1 MFRNNLNRLQFVYSS
16 LDSLKGMFWL
26 SVLLVAVAAAWELIV
41 LIAVAVLSQSLVDV
55 TQFDSSTFSPDSALM
70 TVYNQFKTIP
80 EDYRLVTGFCLA
92 AISVLIGSI
101 VDASITTFQTNFST
115 RFLIQVRCKTFSM
128 LCNSSLSYIDQE
140 KTGSLITMVINESR
154 CCYNVL
160 KNGLQLVV
168 GFVKTVIFTGALW
181 FISPMLTLV
190 AVAISLVFVFE
201 TTLISKLIR
210 RISVIAVSST
220 RALTVDTE
228 ESLQGIRLI
237 KLFGLH
243 DSALLSFKENSTVA
257 DNNNRKQSI
266 ILQWQRVLVNG
277 FLIGTVGLL
286 IFVNVK
292 LSLVS
297 IALMLTFLVTTQK
310 LYQVLLGINRSLG
323 LFNSDIPRLDRLI
336 EFADR
341 YRYVRE
347 TSGSL
352 SPAPLFAQEIRFEK
366 ICVDYMAQSQ
376 VQDVRNKGAPALNDV
391 TLTIAKGETVAIVG
405 ESGSGKSSL
414 VNLLVRLYEPTD
426 GRILFDKLEAGEIDL
441 SLLRE
446 KIGIVSQD
454 TILFN
459 KTVREN
465 IALGRRD
472 ASDGEVIEAAKL
484 AHVHEFVMN
493 YPDRYETVVGDRGVK
508 LSGGQRQRLNIA
520 QNFLKRP
527 EVLILDEA
535 TSALDSQSESYVQS
549 AVAKMAGFC
558 TRIIIAHRLATIQHA
573 DKVVVLEKGEIVE
586 IGTWDQLMRNEGK
599 FFDMVKRQTFSV
611 TKRSM

>member
-1 MFRNNLNRLQFVYSS
+1 
-16 LDSLKGMFWL
+16 
-26 SVLLVAVAAAWELIV
+26 
-41 LIAVAVLSQSLVDV
+41 
-55 TQFDSSTFSPDSALM
+55 
-70 TVYNQFKTIP
+70 
-80 EDYRLVTGFCLA
+80 
-92 AISVLIGSI
+92 
-101 VDASITTFQTNFST
+101 
-115 RFLIQVRCKTFSM
+115 
-128 LCNSSLSYIDQE
+128 
-140 KTGSLITMVINESR
+140 
-154 CCYNVL
+154 
-160 KNGLQLVV
+160 
-168 GFVKTVIFTGALW
+168 
-181 FISPMLTLV
+181 V
-190 AVAISLVFVFE
+190 AVAISLIFVFE
-201 TTLISKLIR
+201 TTLISKLIQ
-210 RISVIAVSST
+210 RISVIVVSST

-237 KLFGLH
+237 KLLGLH
-243 DSALLSFKENSTVA
+243 DSALLSFKENSTLA

-286 IFVNVK
+286 IFVNMK

-310 LYQVLLGINRSLG
+310 LYLVLLGINRSLG
-323 LFNSDIPRLDRLI
+323 LFNSDIPRVDRLI
-336 EFADR
+336 EFVDR

-347 TSGSL
+347 ASGSS
-352 SPAPLFAQEIRFEK
+352 SPAPLFTQEIRFDKVRVE
-366 ICVDYMAQSQ
+366 YMAQSQ
-376 VQDVRNKGAPALNDV
+376 VQGARNKGAPALNDV
-391 TLTIAKGETVAIVG
+391 TLTISKGETVAIVG

-414 VNLLVRLYEPTD
+414 VNLLVRLYDPTD
-426 GRILFDKLEAGEIDL
+426 GRILFDKFEAGEIDL

-484 AHVHEFVMN
+484 AHAHEFVMN
-493 YPDRYETVVGDRGVK
+493 FPDGYETVIGDRGVK

-549 AVAKMAGFC
+549 AVAKMAGFYTC
-558 TRIIIAHRLATIQHA
+558 IIIAHRLATIQHA
-573 DKVVVLEKGEIVE
+573 DKVVVLEKGEIAE
-586 IGTWDQLMRNEGK
+586 IGTWDQLMCNEGK

-611 TKRSM
+611 AE

>member
-1 MFRNNLNRLQFVYSS
+1 VFRNNLVRIQFVYRF

-26 SVLLVAVAAAWELIV
+26 SVLLVVLAAAWELIV
-41 LIAVAVLSQSLVDV
+41 LTAVAILSQSLVDV
-55 TQFDSSTFSPDSALM
+55 TQFDSSSFSPDSALM
-70 TVYNQFKTIP
+70 AAYNQFKTIP
-80 EDYRLVTGFCLA
+80 EEYRLITGFSLA

-101 VDASITTFQTNFST
+101 VDTSTTTFQTSFST
-115 RFLIQVRCKTFSM
+115 RFLIQVRCKIFSM

-160 KNGLQLVV
+160 KNGLQLTV
-168 GFVKTVIFTGALW
+168 GFFKVAIFAGVLW
-181 FISPMLTLV
+181 FISPLLTLV
-190 AVAISLVFVFE
+190 VVAISLIFVFE
-201 TTLISKLIR
+201 TALVSKLIK
-210 RISVIAVSST
+210 RISVIVVSST

-237 KLFGLH
+237 KLFGVH
-243 DSALLSFKENSTVA
+243 DSALLSFKGNSTLA
-257 DNNNRKQSI
+257 DNNTRKQSI

-277 FLIGTVGLL
+277 FVIGTVGLL
-286 IFVNVK
+286 IFFNMK

-310 LYQVLLGINRSLG
+310 LYQVLLGINSSLG
-323 LFNSDIPRLDRLI
+323 LFNSDIPRVDGLI
-336 EFADR
+336 EFVDR

-347 TSGSL
+347 ASGSS
-352 SPAPLFAQEIRFEK
+352 SPAPLFTQEIRFDK
-366 ICVDYMAQSQ
+366 VRLDYMAQSQ
-376 VQDVRNKGAPALNDV
+376 VQGPRNKGAPALNDV
-391 TLTIAKGETVAIVG
+391 TLTISKGETVAIVG

-414 VNLLVRLYEPTD
+414 VNLLVRLYDPTD

-446 KIGIVSQD
+446 KIGIASQD

-459 KTVREN
+459 KTIREN

-472 ASDGEVIEAAKL
+472 AREEEVIEAAIL

-493 YPDRYETVVGDRGVK
+493 YPDGYETVIGDRGVK

-535 TSALDSQSESYVQS
+535 TSALDSLSESYVQS
-549 AVAKMAGFC
+549 AVAKMAEFC
-558 TRIIIAHRLATIQHA
+558 TCIIIAHRLATIQHA
-573 DKVVVLEKGEIVE
+573 DRVVVLEKGEIAE

-611 TKRSM
+611 VE

>member
-1 MFRNNLNRLQFVYSS
+1 MLRNNLIRLQFVYSS

-26 SVLLVAVAAAWELIV
+26 SVLLLAVAAAWELIV
-41 LIAVAVLSQSLVDV
+41 LTAVAVLSQSLVDV
-55 TQFDSSTFSPDSALM
+55 TQFDSSTFAPDSALM

-115 RFLIQVRCKTFSM
+115 RFLIQFRCKTFSM

-190 AVAISLVFVFE
+190 AVAVSLVFVFE
-201 TTLISKLIR
+201 TTVISKLIR

-266 ILQWQRVLVNG
+266 MLQWQRVLVNG

-310 LYQVLLGINRSLG
+310 LYQALLGINRSLG

-352 SPAPLFAQEIRFEK
+352 SPAPLFTHEIRFDK
-366 ICVDYMAQSQ
+366 VWVDYMAQSQ
-376 VQDVRNKGAPALNDV
+376 IQDVRNKGAPALNDV
-391 TLTIAKGETVAIVG
+391 TLTISKGETVAIVG

-484 AHVHEFVMN
+484 AHVHEFVMD
-493 YPDRYETVVGDRGVK
+493 YPDGYETVVGDRGVK

-520 QNFLKRP
+520 QIFLKRP

-611 TKRSM
+611 AE

>member
-1 MFRNNLNRLQFVYSS
+1 VLRNNLIRLQFVYSS

-26 SVLLVAVAAAWELIV
+26 SVLLLAVAAAWELIV
-41 LIAVAVLSQSLVDV
+41 LTAVAVLSQSLVDV
-55 TQFDSSTFSPDSALM
+55 TQFDSSTFAPDSALM

-115 RFLIQVRCKTFSM
+115 RFLIQFRCKTFSM

-190 AVAISLVFVFE
+190 AVAVSLVFVFE
-201 TTLISKLIR
+201 TTVISKLIR

-266 ILQWQRVLVNG
+266 MLQWQRVLVNG

-310 LYQVLLGINRSLG
+310 LYQALLGINRSLG

-352 SPAPLFAQEIRFEK
+352 SPAPLFTHEIRFDK
-366 ICVDYMAQSQ
+366 VWVDYMAQSQ
-376 VQDVRNKGAPALNDV
+376 IQDVRNKGAPALNDV
-391 TLTIAKGETVAIVG
+391 TLTISKGETVAIVG

-484 AHVHEFVMN
+484 AHVHEFVMD
-493 YPDRYETVVGDRGVK
+493 YPDGYETVVGDRGVK

-520 QNFLKRP
+520 QIFLKRP

-611 TKRSM
+611 AE

>member
-1 MFRNNLNRLQFVYSS
+1 
-16 LDSLKGMFWL
+16 MFWL

-41 LIAVAVLSQSLVDV
+41 LTAVAVLSQSLVDV
-55 TQFDSSTFSPDSALM
+55 TQFDSSTFASDSALM

-115 RFLIQVRCKTFSM
+115 RFLIQVRCKAFSM

-168 GFVKTVIFTGALW
+168 GFVKTVIFMGALW

-190 AVAISLVFVFE
+190 TVAVSLVFVFE

-266 ILQWQRVLVNG
+266 MLQWQRVLVNG

-310 LYQVLLGINRSLG
+310 LYQVLLGINRSFG

-352 SPAPLFAQEIRFEK
+352 SPAPLFAHEIKFDKVR
-366 ICVDYMAQSQ
+366 VDYVAQGQ
-376 VQDVRNKGAPALNDV
+376 VQGVLNKGAPALNDV
-391 TLTIAKGETVAIVG
+391 TLTISKGETVAIVG

-414 VNLLVRLYEPTD
+414 VNLLVRLYEPTA

-446 KIGIVSQD
+446 RIGIVSQD

-493 YPDRYETVVGDRGVK
+493 YPDGYETVVGDRGVK

-549 AVAKMAGFC
+549 AVAKMAGSC
-558 TRIIIAHRLATIQHA
+558 TRIIIAHRLATIQYA

-599 FFDMVKRQTFSV
+599 FLDMVKRQTFSV
-611 TKRSM
+611 TKRPA

>member
-1 MFRNNLNRLQFVYSS
+1 
-16 LDSLKGMFWL
+16 MFWL

-41 LIAVAVLSQSLVDV
+41 LTAVAVLSQSLVDV
-55 TQFDSSTFSPDSALM
+55 TQFDSSTFASDSALM

-115 RFLIQVRCKTFSM
+115 RFLIQVRCKAFSM

-190 AVAISLVFVFE
+190 TVAVSLVFVFE

-243 DSALLSFKENSTVA
+243 DSALLSFKENSTEA

-310 LYQVLLGINRSLG
+310 LYQVLLGINRSFG

-352 SPAPLFAQEIRFEK
+352 SPAPLFAHEIKFDKVR
-366 ICVDYMAQSQ
+366 VDYMAQGQ
-376 VQDVRNKGAPALNDV
+376 VQGVLNKGAPALNDV
-391 TLTIAKGETVAIVG
+391 TLTISKGETVAIVG

-414 VNLLVRLYEPTD
+414 VNLLVRLYEPTA

-446 KIGIVSQD
+446 RIGIVSQD

-493 YPDRYETVVGDRGVK
+493 YPDGYETVVGDRGVK

-549 AVAKMAGFC
+549 AVAKMAGSC
-558 TRIIIAHRLATIQHA
+558 TRIIIAHRLATIQYA

-599 FFDMVKRQTFSV
+599 FLDMVKRQTFSV
-611 TKRSM
+611 TKRPA

>member
-1 MFRNNLNRLQFVYSS
+1 
-16 LDSLKGMFWL
+16 MFWL
-26 SVLLVAVAAAWELIV
+26 SVLLVAVGAAWELVV
-41 LIAVAVLSQSLVDV
+41 LTTVAVLSQSLVDV
-55 TQFDSSTFSPDSALM
+55 TQFDSSTFAPDSALM

-92 AISVLIGSI
+92 AISVLIASI
-101 VDASITTFQTNFST
+101 LDVSITTFQTNFST
-115 RFLIQVRCKTFSM
+115 RFLIQFRCKTFSM

-168 GFVKTVIFTGALW
+168 EFVKAVIFTGALW

-190 AVAISLVFVFE
+190 AVLVSVVFVFE
-201 TTLISKLIR
+201 TTLISKIIR
-210 RISVIAVSST
+210 RISVIVVSST

-237 KLFGLH
+237 KLFGLY

-292 LSLVS
+292 LSLIS

-323 LFNSDIPRLDRLI
+323 LLNSDIPRIDRLI

-347 TSGSL
+347 TGGSF
-352 SPAPLFAQEIRFEK
+352 SPEPLFAQEIRFEK
-366 ICVDYMAQSQ
+366 ICVDYMAQSG
-376 VQDVRNKGAPALNDV
+376 VQDVLNKGAPALTDV
-391 TLTIAKGETVAIVG
+391 TLTISKGETVAIVG

-426 GRILFDKLEAGEIDL
+426 GRILFDELEAGEIDL
-441 SLLRE
+441 LLLRE
-446 KIGIVSQD
+446 KIGMVSQD

-465 IALGRRD
+465 IALGRQD

-484 AHVHEFVMN
+484 AHVHEFVMD
-493 YPDRYETVVGDRGVK
+493 YPDGYETVVGDRGVK

-527 EVLILDEA
+527 EILILDEA

-599 FFDMVKRQTFSV
+599 FLDMVKRQTFSV

>member
-1 MFRNNLNRLQFVYSS
+1 
-16 LDSLKGMFWL
+16 MFWL

-41 LIAVAVLSQSLVDV
+41 LTAVAVLSQSFVDV
-55 TQFDSSTFSPDSALM
+55 TQLDSSTFSSDSVLM
-70 TVYNQFKTIP
+70 AAYNQFKTIP
-80 EDYRLVTGFCLA
+80 EEYRLIVGFSLTA
-92 AISVLIGSI
+92 FAVLIGSI
-101 VDASITTFQTNFST
+101 VDASITTFQTSFST
-115 RFLIQVRCKTFSM
+115 RFLIQVRCKIFSM
-128 LCNSSLSYIDQE
+128 LCDSSLSYIDQE

-160 KNGLQLVV
+160 KYSLQLTV
-168 GFVKTVIFTGALW
+168 GFFKVAIFAGVLW
-181 FISPMLTLV
+181 FISPLLTLV
-190 AVAISLVFVFE
+190 VVAVSLIFVFE
-201 TTLISKLIR
+201 TTLISKLIQ
-210 RISVIAVSST
+210 RISEIVVSRT

-237 KLFGLH
+237 KLFDLH
-243 DSALLSFKENSTVA
+243 DSALFSFKENSTLA
-257 DNNNRKQSI
+257 DNNSRKQSI

-323 LFNSDIPRLDRLI
+323 LFNSDIPRLGRLI
-336 EFADR
+336 EFVDR
-341 YRYVRE
+341 YRHVRE
-347 TSGSL
+347 ASGSS
-352 SPAPLFAQEIRFEK
+352 SPAPLFTQEIRFDK
-366 ICVDYMAQSQ
+366 VRVDYMPQSQ
-376 VQDVRNKGAPALNDV
+376 VQGARNKGAPALNDV
-391 TLTIAKGETVAIVG
+391 TLTISKGETVAIVG

-414 VNLLVRLYEPTD
+414 VNLLVRFYDPTD
-426 GRILFDKLEAGEIDL
+426 GRILFDKLEVGEIDL

-472 ASDGEVIEAAKL
+472 ASEEEVIEAAKL

-493 YPDRYETVVGDRGVK
+493 YPDGYETVIGDRGVK

-549 AVAKMAGFC
+549 AVAKMAGNC

-573 DKVVVLEKGEIVE
+573 DKVVVLEKGEIAE

>member
-1 MFRNNLNRLQFVYSS
+1 
-16 LDSLKGMFWL
+16 
-26 SVLLVAVAAAWELIV
+26 
-41 LIAVAVLSQSLVDV
+41 
-55 TQFDSSTFSPDSALM
+55 
-70 TVYNQFKTIP
+70 
-80 EDYRLVTGFCLA
+80 
-92 AISVLIGSI
+92 
-101 VDASITTFQTNFST
+101 
-115 RFLIQVRCKTFSM
+115 
-128 LCNSSLSYIDQE
+128 
-140 KTGSLITMVINESR
+140 
-154 CCYNVL
+154 
-160 KNGLQLVV
+160 
-168 GFVKTVIFTGALW
+168 
-181 FISPMLTLV
+181 
-190 AVAISLVFVFE
+190 
-201 TTLISKLIR
+201 
-210 RISVIAVSST
+210 
-220 RALTVDTE
+220 
-228 ESLQGIRLI
+228 
-237 KLFGLH
+237 
-243 DSALLSFKENSTVA
+243 
-257 DNNNRKQSI
+257 
-266 ILQWQRVLVNG
+266 VLVNG